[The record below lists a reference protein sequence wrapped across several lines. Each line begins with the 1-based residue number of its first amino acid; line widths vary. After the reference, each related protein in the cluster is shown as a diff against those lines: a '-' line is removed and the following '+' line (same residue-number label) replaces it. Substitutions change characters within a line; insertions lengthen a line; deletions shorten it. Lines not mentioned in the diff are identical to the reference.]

1 MMNMNPQG
9 GVAHRVTRANMG
21 IDMSKQP
28 LEVRLGTEDLRVD
41 HPAAGW
47 AEWIAKFNAAE
58 VNLIG
63 VEATGGYARGVVCG
77 VGGDDGSPPSMGGSA
92 GGRE

>member
-1 MMNMNPQG
+1 MKMNPQG
-9 GVAHRVTRANMG
+9 GVAHSVTRAKAG
-21 IDMSKQP
+21 IEVSKQP
-28 LEVRLGTEDLRVD
+28 LEVRLGTEDFRVD
-41 HPAAGW
+41 NPAAGW

-63 VEATGGYARGVVCG
+63 VEATGGYARCGARG
-77 VGGDDGSPPSMGGSA
+77 VGGDDDSPPSMGGSA